1 MTATPGLGTIR
12 GHSSST
18 WTVLCFNLSSRDVWY
33 NCRSLSSF
41 FCLKLSFS
49 KWTLNGDSVRLQG
62 QITNKTE
69 NKDRWQNVTTIKS
82 FFLSNYKIGYKH
94 STVILKKFCFLIS
107 NYKGLS
113 IVYTFT
119 LLGQRYREGALLRI
133 YLIYE
138 EITNILSEK
147 MEKWLMQ

>member
-33 NCRSLSSF
+33 NCRSLSCF

-62 QITNKTE
+62 QITIKTE
-69 NKDRWQNVTTIKS
+69 NKDRWQNVPTINHS
-82 FFLSNYKIGYKH
+82 FYLITKLDTN
-94 STVILKKFCFLIS
+94 ILLWFSRNCFLIS
-107 NYKGLS
+107 NYKALS
-113 IVYTFT
+113 TVYAFT
-119 LLGQRYREGALLRI
+119 LLGQRYRKGALLRI

-147 MEKWLMQ
+147 MEKWLW